1 MTLIV
6 ARIHG
11 DEITAVSDTKITFTA
26 SCWEHPE
33 RKSRRVYDD
42 PVLKLA
48 IVHPYLA
55 IGAAGDY
62 PGDALE
68 EASYAWNGPIDELLQ
83 SLKSYSGKRNTGFVV
98 CALDPARLWR
108 VSDGI
113 VYERTNHREAH
124 EGDREPHEIFM
135 DLYNDWSDEID
146 APFRMVSSMHG
157 ITDGPWKR
165 NDLSAGGHAVH
176 LTTVHGEFRYLQ
188 FDTTV
193 LEHTPGNDPLFRQRF
208 ATGHG
213 STPGAF
219 AIFIPQRHHQIL
231 FAHQRPWEAMQV
243 EAETIDDLISAAN
256 ESHGQ
261 YLKIAGT

>member
-26 SCWEHPE
+26 SHWEHPE
-33 RKSRRVYDD
+33 RKTRRVYDD

-48 IVHPYLA
+48 IVHPHLA
-55 IGAAGDY
+55 IGTAGDE
-62 PGDALE
+62 PATALE
-68 EASYAWNGPIDELLQ
+68 KVSQYWNLSIDELL
-83 SLKSYSGKRNTGFVV
+83 SFLCNYSATSDTGFVV
-98 CALDPARLWR
+98 CALAPARLWR

-113 VYERTNHREAH
+113 VYERTEHREAH
-124 EGDREPHEIFM
+124 EGDDEPHEIFA
-135 DLYNDWSDEID
+135 DLYSEWPDDIA
-146 APFRMVSSMHG
+146 APFRLISSMHG

-176 LTTVHGEFRYLQ
+176 LTTVQGEFQYLQ

-193 LEHTPGNDPLFRQRF
+193 LEPTPGNGPLFRQHF
-208 ATGHG
+208 ATGHE

-219 AIFIPQRHHQIL
+219 AIFIPQRQHQIL
-231 FAHQRPWEAMQV
+231 FAHQRPWEPIRLK
-243 EAETIDDLISAAN
+243 AETIDDLISVAYDL
-256 ESHGQ
+256 HGQ
-261 YLKIAGT
+261 YLKLAGA